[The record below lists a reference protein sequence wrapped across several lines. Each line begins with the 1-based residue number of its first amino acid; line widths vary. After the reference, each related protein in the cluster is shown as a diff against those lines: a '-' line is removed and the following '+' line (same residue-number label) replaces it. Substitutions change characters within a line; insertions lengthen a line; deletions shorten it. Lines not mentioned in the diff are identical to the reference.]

1 MRTNPSR
8 SGRGKRQAATYWR
21 RRFTALVICL
31 AILAVIAWAS
41 QGALGLHLT
50 GATASAGS
58 NSGAHGSHPA
68 TAPAGTAGPAGPSTG
83 DSPSASP
90 SASPSPSDST
100 ASHRHGKKPAA
111 DGKPGPCAGKEV
123 VLSLF
128 ASQHSFPSQH
138 SSSSQHGAGPHAL
151 PQFVV
156 DVVSTSAA
164 TCKFNVG
171 PKHLAL
177 VISIPSGPIW
187 SSADCVKGHGS
198 LVTDLHRGV
207 PVTLP
212 ITWNRHRSAPGC
224 TGTTPRVPAG
234 RYSATAIDGQLT
246 SNTERVRLR

>member
-1 MRTNPSR
+1 M
-8 SGRGKRQAATYWR
+8 
-21 RRFTALVICL
+21 
-31 AILAVIAWAS
+31 
-41 QGALGLHLT
+41 
-50 GATASAGS
+50 
-58 NSGAHGSHPA
+58 
-68 TAPAGTAGPAGPSTG
+68 
-83 DSPSASP
+83 
-90 SASPSPSDST
+90 
-100 ASHRHGKKPAA
+100 
-111 DGKPGPCAGKEV
+111 
-123 VLSLF
+123 LSLF
-128 ASQHSFPSQH
+128 ASQHSFPGQH
-138 SSSSQHGAGPHAL
+138 SSSSQHGAGPDAL
-151 PQFVV
+151 PQFEV

>member
-8 SGRGKRQAATYWR
+8 SGRGKRQSATYWR

-31 AILAVIAWAS
+31 AVLAVIAWAS
-41 QGALGLHLT
+41 SGALGLHLT

-58 NSGAHGSHPA
+58 NSRAHGGHPA
-68 TAPAGTAGPAGPSTG
+68 TVPAGTAGPAGPGAG
-83 DSPSASP
+83 DSP
-90 SASPSPSDST
+90 SASPSPSDSAT
-100 ASHRHGKKPAA
+100 SHRPGKKPAA
-111 DGKPGPCAGKEV
+111 DGKPSPCPAKEI

-138 SSSSQHGAGPHAL
+138 GAGPHAL
-151 PQFVV
+151 PQFEV
-156 DVVSTSAA
+156 DVVSTSTA
-164 TCKFNVG
+164 TCRFNVG

-177 VISIPSGPIW
+177 IISIPSGPIW
-187 SSADCVKGHGS
+187 SSADCVKGRGS

-212 ITWNRHRSAPGC
+212 VTWNRHRSAPGC

-234 RYSATAIDGQLT
+234 RYSATAIDGTLA

>member
-31 AILAVIAWAS
+31 AVLAVIAWAS

-58 NSGAHGSHPA
+58 NSGAQGGHPA
-68 TAPAGTAGPAGPSTG
+68 TVPAGTAGPAGPG
-83 DSPSASP
+83 AGNSPSASPSPSP
-90 SASPSPSDST
+90 SASPSPSDS
-100 ASHRHGKKPAA
+100 AARHRHRKKPAA
-111 DGKPGPCAGKEV
+111 DGKPGPCSGKEI

-138 SSSSQHGAGPHAL
+138 GSGPRAL
-151 PQFVV
+151 PQFEV

-164 TCKFNVG
+164 TCRFNVG

-198 LVTDLHRGV
+198 LVTNLHRGV

-234 RYSATAIDGQLT
+234 RYSATAIDGPLT